1 LLLEAAE
8 KKVVIATP
16 ATMVALLQVTA
27 LGWREAAYAES
38 SQRVRELATQLVER
52 LGVLVR
58 HYNKMGRAL
67 EATVQ
72 AHNEGA
78 GSIESRLLVTGR
90 ELGRVGIAHAEQLEP
105 PGRVERPVR
114 RLFEDPPLELPGR
127 EVA

>member
-1 LLLEAAE
+1 
-8 KKVVIATP
+8 
-16 ATMVALLQVTA
+16 LLQVAA
-27 LGWREAAYAES
+27 LGWREAAYAVS
-38 SQRVRELATQLVER
+38 SQKVRQLATQLVER

-90 ELGRVGIAHAEQLEP
+90 ELGGLGIAGAEELEQPKQGGRSARQLSEEA
-105 PGRVERPVR
+105 GK
-114 RLFEDPPLELPGR
+114 ELPGR
-127 EVA
+127 KAA

>member
-1 LLLEAAE
+1 
-8 KKVVIATP
+8 
-16 ATMVALLQVTA
+16 MVALLQVTA

-38 SQRVRELATQLVER
+38 TQRVRELATQLVER

-78 GSIESRLLVTGR
+78 GSIESRVLVTGR
-90 ELGRVGIAHAEQLEP
+90 ELGRLGVAGARDLESLR
-105 PGRVERPVR
+105 RVERPAR
-114 RLFEDPPLELPGR
+114 RLTVQDRPELPGS
-127 EVA
+127 EAA